1 MEYLKPSGDM
11 TGVADYENITAQLL
25 EKRSC
30 LFGQR

>member
-25 EKRSC
+25 EKKVVY
-30 LFGQR
+30 L